1 MGLSNK
7 VNSQQTE
14 TQPNG
19 LGLTNIDPTDP
30 MFKVFDSSATLPYTQ
45 RFDPEYFITAQGPYV
60 YYEALLTVT
69 PTQPY
74 TELGHY
80 YIDMQLGPQSGP
92 CVGSSAEG
100 GLAGPV
106 GICR

>member
-1 MGLSNK
+1 LSNK

-19 LGLTNIDPTDP
+19 IGLANIDPANP
-30 MFKVFDSSATLPYTQ
+30 MFEVIASSATLPYTQ
-45 RFDPEYFITAQGPYV
+45 RFDPEYFIAVNGPYV
-60 YYEALLTVT
+60 YYESLLILTS
-69 PTQPY
+69 TQPY

-80 YIDMQLGPQSGP
+80 YIDLQLGPQSGP

-100 GLAGPV
+100 GLVGPV
-106 GICR
+106 GQCQ